1 MVVQQTLNSIN
12 IAVLIGFHYP
22 VMSPNNNK
30 KSQKNI
36 NYPNESSRRRILHH
50 TKIIESKEQY
60 DNDYDSTTTL
70 HGFHTSHDKEK
81 ATSIIRI
88 GDVSL
93 RVTEP
98 KCPELVPHYIDPL
111 FEESQE
117 VLRHLRWI
125 MQKDKLGQD
134 IFLIGPPG
142 NLRRGLVL
150 KYAQLTNREIEYIP
164 LSKDCTDSDLKQ
176 RREISGGTA
185 YYVDQACVRAATNG
199 RILILDGIEKAERN
213 VLPILNNLL
222 ENREMSLE
230 DGRFLVHPKRYDS
243 LAKTNDK
250 NVMDEWKLVRVSDQ
264 FIVMALGLPVPPY
277 VGHPLDPPLRSRFQ
291 SRDVKPPG
299 FDSQIR
305 HLKKLAPHANSELV
319 ERLVSV
325 ATVLGSM
332 SFDDGGGIEIP
343 EFSISV
349 DTSVLVLQ
357 NFPHIKPR
365 FLLDS
370 LYPWPLLPTCT
381 AEQRSVIEATY
392 HRFGVLGFEI
402 VKKSTKFSSE
412 TEQDILFQCM
422 PGYNVTDIK
431 LSECKENTLLD
442 GSPIH
447 KIDLNFHPEIEGEKD
462 HLVQVFGGGEDPST
476 ADFFVETNY
485 HRSMF
490 NSMLIAHTVGD
501 FCVLGGKGVGKSAL
515 IRHFAINLGYN
526 IEYIPLYKDMSARD
540 LLQRRSTTFAGDTV
554 WENSSLVKAAL
565 SGSLAIM
572 DGIDTL
578 SFGTIVTLQRLIKER
593 EISLPDGSQLIH
605 PARYQKLGQDYG
617 LTKKQL
623 DEKRIFFIHPAFR
636 IVALG
641 RPFSGGSDEGRP
653 GSWLSPEI
661 VSMFQFIVV
670 RPLDYQEEMQV
681 LETLSPGIDA
691 NNLSLLLRFANR
703 LRRGSDETVKTLS
716 NSLSTR
722 QLIRICR
729 RLALFPN
736 DSLYEAIHRVSL
748 SRFLPSLAKTA
759 LEELMADNGILP
771 PKKMVNVEQ
780 LNIEVLPSKS
790 NPQILKIGNVEEP
803 ITKDSNPLLIPNIVF
818 HENPKQTEILMQ
830 MLQDYQLGEHLL
842 LIGNQGVGKNK
853 LADYF
858 LQLLRLPREY
868 IQLHRDTTVQS
879 LTSTPSIVDGVLQ
892 FEDSPLVKAVKN
904 GYILVVDEADKAPT
918 YVTAVLR
925 NLLEDGQM
933 VLGDGR
939 RIVSSVS
946 SKNTKEECIVIH
958 RNFRMIVLA
967 NRPGFPFLGNDF
979 YREIGDVFSCHAVDN
994 PDSESEIFLLR
1005 KYAPDISEDL
1015 LLKLTAAF
1023 GDLRKLVDE
1032 GLISYP
1038 YSTRELVNI
1047 VKHMQ
1052 QYPEEGISRILQN
1065 VFDFDQYDK
1074 DSKDLL
1080 IEAFQKHGI
1089 PVGLESDFSIKL
1101 GKRIPLSE
1109 PIITE
1114 IWTQSNSESKICEV
1128 KQEPI
1133 IFSGWEIQVSE
1144 PKELDRTEGRIV
1156 TFTEQIYSFKIPT
1169 RGEALDIAAL
1179 PDGSLFVVTTNPVT
1193 LHAIDQNH
1201 QKVRSIDMYEFFPL
1215 QKASPRLRIAIVQ
1228 TQETWYLIL
1237 HNPTENSLLSID
1249 FARNSAVVIT
1259 LLINKIMLTGL
1270 NPVKSIMLRD
1280 YESNGILVFYQ
1291 VERSIVL
1298 MLDFNSNTQHTIE
1311 VPIKI
1316 SHLYLIRPDVWIMRD
1331 CSNGN
1336 YHLIYNDG
1344 QSTVPNLIKNINVKG
1359 LIKSKPE
1366 VITYLSQNGVP
1377 YPNVSSARF
1386 LHNENDSNALS
1397 IITNIPEKLLNNP
1410 SNEAKAEIISYMRES
1425 GDDGRNYYKNLTNSS
1440 VFLEKSGQLAT
1451 IIPLKD
1457 GRSEGYLEL
1466 FNPVQNTLWRVTMP
1480 LAIPDV
1486 GLIKKDPALNAIGSP
1501 YIFFERMAAAMLELP
1516 NGDLLTMDISGVV
1529 RIWQVDAGQLINAA
1543 KTWRK
1548 LVGSIDQRTLSI
1560 IYEDSEGNVIS
1571 EHIENDGLQDR
1582 SSGNGSGEG
1591 NGNGNGGSGGGGTGG
1606 GAGDGGG
1613 DQLNLEGREPTF
1625 IDVSNMEIRTEA
1637 KPPLELTDAQRELH
1651 EISMQKRREQINMTQ
1666 ADSEKFRSYLTNVQR
1681 EIRELRVILESIESK
1696 NKERVWLKNQSSG
1709 DVDDTKLIEG
1719 LTGDRNIYKRRGEN
1733 DPEIGFFQQHPKKM
1747 YFLFDLSASMYRFNS
1762 HDRRLER
1769 SMEVALMIM
1778 ESFKS
1783 FEHKFQYR
1791 IIGHSGDGP
1800 NIELVK
1806 EGKYP
1811 RTEKESL
1818 KIINQMFNHSQFC
1831 LSGDNTVSATAYA
1844 IKDIVKEEADDYFVV
1859 VLSDANIQQ
1868 YRINPEDIARA
1879 LNADERVTSSIIF
1892 IGSLADQAEKLKKYL
1907 GNKAHICMDNKD
1919 LPKIMK
1925 SIFLASMLKD

>member
-1 MVVQQTLNSIN
+1 
-12 IAVLIGFHYP
+12 
-22 VMSPNNNK
+22 MSPNNK

-36 NYPNESSRRRILHH
+36 TDTNESTKRRILHH
-50 TKIIESKEQY
+50 TKIIESKEQHN
-60 DNDYDSTTTL
+60 NDYDSATTL

-81 ATSIIRI
+81 AISTIRI

-93 RVTEP
+93 RVTKS

-117 VLRHLRWI
+117 VLRHLRWM

-176 RREISGGTA
+176 RREISAGTA
-185 YYVDQACVRAATNG
+185 YYVDQACVRAAING

-243 LAKTNDK
+243 LVKTNEK
-250 NVMDEWKLVRVSDQ
+250 SVMDKWKLVRVSDR

-291 SRDVKPPG
+291 SRDIKPPG
-299 FDSQIR
+299 FDSQIK
-305 HLKKLAPHANSELV
+305 HLKKLVPNADSELV

-332 SFDDGGGIEIP
+332 SFDEGGGIEIP
-343 EFSISV
+343 EFPISV
-349 DTSVLVLQ
+349 DTSVFVLQ
-357 NFPHIKPR
+357 NFPYIKPR
-365 FLLDS
+365 FLLDL

-381 AEQRSVIEATY
+381 SEQRSVIEATY
-392 HRFGVLGFEI
+392 HRFGMLGFEI
-402 VKKSTKFSSE
+402 VKKSTKISSE
-412 TEQDILFQCM
+412 TEEDILFQCM
-422 PGYNVTDIK
+422 PGYNITHIK
-431 LSECKENTLLD
+431 LLESKENTILD
-442 GSPIH
+442 DSPIH
-447 KIDLNFHPEIEGEKD
+447 KIDLKFHPKIENGKD

-476 ADFFVETNY
+476 ADFFVETDY
-485 HRSMF
+485 HRNMF
-490 NSMLIAHTVGD
+490 NSMLIAHSVGD

-515 IRHFAINLGYN
+515 IRHFAINLGYT

-565 SGSLAIM
+565 SGSLAVM

-578 SFGTIVTLQRLIKER
+578 SFGTIVTLQRLVKER
-593 EISLPDGSQLIH
+593 EISLPDGTQLIH
-605 PARYQKLGQDYG
+605 PTRYQKLRQDHG

-623 DEKRIFFIHPAFR
+623 DEKKIFYIHPAFR

-641 RPFSGGSDEGRP
+641 RPFSGGNEMGRP

-681 LETLSPGIDA
+681 LETLSPGIDT

-703 LRRGSDETVKTLS
+703 LRRDSDETVKTLS

-748 SRFLPSLAKTA
+748 SRFLPSLAKMA

-771 PKKMVNVEQ
+771 SKKIVDVEQ
-780 LNIEVLPSKS
+780 LNIEVLPSRS

-803 ITKDSNPLLIPNIVF
+803 ITKDSNPLLIPDVVF

-939 RIVSSVS
+939 RIVSSIS
-946 SKNTKEECIVIH
+946 SRNNKEGCIVIH

-1015 LLKLTAAF
+1015 LLKLTSAF

-1052 QYPEEGISRILQN
+1052 QYPDEGISRILQN

-1114 IWTQSNSESKICEV
+1114 IWTHSNSESKFCGV

-1133 IFSGWEIQVSE
+1133 IFSGGWEIQVSK
-1144 PKELDRTEGRIV
+1144 PKELDRRIV

-1201 QKVRSIDMYEFFPL
+1201 QRVRSIDMYEFFPL

-1228 TQETWYLIL
+1228 TQETWYLML
-1237 HNPTENSLLSID
+1237 HNPTENSLLSVD
-1249 FARNSAVVIT
+1249 FARNSAVSIT
-1259 LLINKIMLTGL
+1259 LFASKITLAGL
-1270 NPVKSIMLRD
+1270 SPVKSIMLRD
-1280 YESNGILVFYQ
+1280 YESLGILVFYQ
-1291 VERSIVL
+1291 VERSIALV
-1298 MLDFNSNTQHTIE
+1298 LDFNSNTQHIIE

-1316 SHLYLIRPDVWIMRD
+1316 SHLHLIRPDVWIMRD

-1336 YHLIYNDG
+1336 YHLIYNDD
-1344 QSTVPNLIKNINVKG
+1344 QSIAPNLIKNINVKG
-1359 LIKSKPE
+1359 LFKSKPE
-1366 VITYLSQNGVP
+1366 VITYLSQDSVP

-1397 IITNIPEKLLNNP
+1397 IISNIPEKLMNNP
-1410 SNEAKAEIISYMRES
+1410 QNDSKAEIISYLRES
-1425 GDDGRNYYKNLTNSS
+1425 GDDGRNYYKNFTNASL
-1440 VFLEKSGQLAT
+1440 FLKKSGQLAT

-1480 LAIPDV
+1480 LSIPDI
-1486 GLIKKDPALNAIGSP
+1486 GLIKKDPTLNAIGSP
-1501 YIFFERMAAAMLELP
+1501 YIFFERIAAAMLELP

-1529 RIWQVDAGQLINAA
+1529 RIWQVDAGQLIKAA

-1560 IYEDSEGNVIS
+1560 IYEDFEGNTIS
-1571 EHIENDGLQDR
+1571 EQIGNNEDVNLQEGG
-1582 SSGNGSGEG
+1582 SGSGEG
-1591 NGNGNGGSGGGGTGG
+1591 NGYGSGGSGGD
-1606 GAGDGGG
+1606 GAGSGAGGGGG

-1651 EISMQKRREQINMTQ
+1651 EISMQKRQEQINMTQ
-1666 ADSEKFRSYLTNVQR
+1666 ADLELFRSYLANVQR
-1681 EIRELRVILESIESK
+1681 EIRELRVILESIEAK

-1733 DPEIGFFQQHPKKM
+1733 DPEIGFFQQRPKKM

-1762 HDRRLER
+1762 YDRRLER

-1783 FEHKFQYR
+1783 FEHKFQYK

-1811 RTEKESL
+1811 HTEKESL
-1818 KIINQMFNHSQFC
+1818 KIINQMLNHSQFC

-1844 IKDIVKEEADDYFVV
+1844 ITDIVKEEADDYFVV

-1868 YRINPEDIARA
+1868 YNINPADIAKA
-1879 LNADERVTSSIIF
+1879 LNADEKVTSSIIF
-1892 IGSLADQAEKLKKYL
+1892 IGSLADQAEKLKKYI

>member
-1 MVVQQTLNSIN
+1 M
-12 IAVLIGFHYP
+12 P
-22 VMSPNNNK
+22 PNNKIKKSENK
-30 KSQKNI
+30 KNEKI
-36 NYPNESSRRRILHH
+36 NYDTAQRRILQH
-50 TKIIESKEQY
+50 TKILESKEY
-60 DNDYDSTTTL
+60 ISDDDSNTTRL
-70 HGFHTSHDKEK
+70 GFHSSNDKES
-81 ATSIIRI
+81 TVTTIRI

-93 RVTEP
+93 RVTMS
-98 KCPELVPHYIDPL
+98 KRPELVPHYIDPL

-125 MQKDKLGQD
+125 MQKDKLKQD
-134 IFLIGPPG
+134 IFLIGLPG
-142 NLRRGLVL
+142 HLRRGLVL
-150 KYAQLTNREIEYIP
+150 KYAQLTNREIEYVP

-185 YYVDQACVRAATNG
+185 YYIDQACVRAATNG

-243 LAKTNDK
+243 LAKNNK
-250 NVMDEWKLVRVSDQ
+250 KSVMDDWKLVRVSDQ

-277 VGHPLDPPLRSRFQ
+277 VGHSLDPPLRSRFQ

-299 FDSQIR
+299 FDSYIR
-305 HLKKLAPHANSELV
+305 HLRKLAPDANPELV
-319 ERLVSV
+319 ERLASV

-332 SFDDGGGIEIP
+332 SFDEGGIEIP
-343 EFSISV
+343 EFPSSV
-349 DTSVLVLQ
+349 DTSALVLQ
-357 NFPHIKPR
+357 KFPYIKPR
-365 FLLDS
+365 FLLDL
-370 LYPWPLLPTCT
+370 LYPWPLLPTCA
-381 AEQRSVIEATY
+381 AEQKDVIEATY
-392 HRFGVLGFEI
+392 HRFGMLGFEI
-402 VKKSTKFSSE
+402 NKPEKLRTESGSSKPE
-412 TEQDILFQCM
+412 EDIVFQCM

-431 LSECKENTLLD
+431 LSESKERAIASDL
-442 GSPIH
+442 PIH
-447 KIDLNFHPEIEGEKD
+447 KIDLNFHSEVAGLKD
-462 HLVQVFGGGEDPST
+462 HLVQVFGGDEDPST

-485 HRSMF
+485 HKNLF
-490 NSMLIAHTVGD
+490 NSMLITHSVGD

-515 IRHFAINLGYN
+515 VRHFAINLGYT

-540 LLQRRSTTFAGDTV
+540 LLQRRGTTFAGDTI

-565 SGSLAIM
+565 FGSLAVM

-593 EISLPDGSQLIH
+593 EISLPDGTQLIH
-605 PARYQKLGQDYG
+605 PFRYQKLIEGHG
-617 LTKKQL
+617 FTKEQL
-623 DEKRIFFIHPAFR
+623 DKKGIFAIHPAFR
-636 IVALG
+636 IIALG
-641 RPFSGGSDEGRP
+641 RPVSGGSGEGRP
-653 GSWLSPEI
+653 GAWLSPEI
-661 VSMFQFIVV
+661 VSMFQFVVV
-670 RPLDYQEEMQV
+670 RSLDYQEEMRV
-681 LETLSPGIDA
+681 LETLSPGIDS
-691 NNLSLLLRFANR
+691 NNLSLLLQFANR
-703 LRRGSDETVKTLS
+703 LRKGSDEIVKTLS
-716 NSLSTR
+716 NALSTR

-759 LEELMADNGILP
+759 LEELMASNGILP
-771 PKKMVNVEQ
+771 PMKVVNVEQ
-780 LNIEVLPSKS
+780 LKIDVLPSRS

-803 ITKDSNPLLIPNIVF
+803 LAKDSNPLLIPDIVF

-879 LTSTPSIVDGVLQ
+879 LTATPSIVDGVLQ

-904 GYILVVDEADKAPT
+904 GYVLVVDEADKAPT

-939 RIVSSVS
+939 RIVSTIS
-946 SKNTKEECIVIH
+946 SKDAKECIVIH

-994 PDSESEIFLLR
+994 PDSESEMFLLTR
-1005 KYAPDISEDL
+1005 YAPDISEDL

-1052 QYPEEGISRILQN
+1052 QYPDEGISRILQN

-1080 IEAFQKHGI
+1080 IETFQKHGI

-1101 GKRIPLSE
+1101 GKRIPLSK
-1109 PIITE
+1109 PIVTE
-1114 IWTQSNSESKICEV
+1114 LWTKSISDNKVCVV

-1133 IFSGWEIQVSE
+1133 IFGGDWEIKVNKSR
-1144 PKELDRTEGRIV
+1144 ELDRTEGRIV
-1156 TFTEQIYSFKIPT
+1156 TFTEQIYNFKIPT
-1169 RGEALDIAAL
+1169 RGEALDIVAL
-1179 PDGSLFVVTTNPVT
+1179 SDGSLFVITTNPMTIHTV
-1193 LHAIDQNH
+1193 DQNH
-1201 QKVRSIDMYEFFPL
+1201 QKVRSIEMYEFFPL
-1215 QKASPRLRIAIVQ
+1215 QKASPRLRMAIVQ
-1228 TQETWYLIL
+1228 TQETWYIIL
-1237 HNPTENSLLSID
+1237 HNPAENSLFSID
-1249 FARNSAVVIT
+1249 LTRSIAAADIV
-1259 LLINKIMLTGL
+1259 LINKIGLTGL
-1270 NPVKSIMLRD
+1270 NPVKSIMLKD
-1280 YESNGILVFYQ
+1280 YESLGILVFYQ
-1291 VERSIVL
+1291 IDRPTIL
-1298 MLDFNSNTQHTIE
+1298 LLDFNTNTQHIIE
-1311 VPIKI
+1311 VPVNI
-1316 SHLYLIRPDVWIMRD
+1316 SRLYLLRTNVWLLRD
-1331 CSNGN
+1331 CSKGQ
-1336 YHLIYNDG
+1336 YHLLYADDQQTMI
-1344 QSTVPNLIKNINVKG
+1344 PNMIPDIIKNIDIKG
-1359 LIKSKPE
+1359 LFKPNPE
-1366 VITYLSQNGVP
+1366 TIAYLSNDGVP
-1377 YPNVSSARF
+1377 YPKVSSARF
-1386 LHNENDSNALS
+1386 SHNENDSIALS
-1397 IITNIPEKLLNNP
+1397 IVSNLPEALLENP
-1410 SNEAKAEIISYMRES
+1410 SNNSKAEIISFMRES
-1425 GDDGRNYYKNLTNSS
+1425 GDDGRNYYKNLKTSS
-1440 VFLEKSGQLAT
+1440 LFLRKSGQLAT

-1466 FNPVQNTLWRVTMP
+1466 FNPVQTTLWRVIIP
-1480 LAIPDV
+1480 LAIPET
-1486 GLIKKDPALNAIGSP
+1486 GLIKNDPALNAIGSP
-1501 YIFFERMAAAMLELP
+1501 YIHFERTAASMLELP

-1529 RIWQVDAGQLINAA
+1529 RVWQVDAGQLINAA
-1543 KTWRK
+1543 NTWRK
-1548 LVGSIDQRTLSI
+1548 LVGSIDQRVLSI
-1560 IYEDSEGNVIS
+1560 IYEDSEGNTIY
-1571 EHIENDGLQDR
+1571 EQAENVGV
-1582 SSGNGSGEG
+1582 SSQEGSS
-1591 NGNGNGGSGGGGTGG
+1591 GNGGSGGNE
-1606 GAGDGGG
+1606 A
-1613 DQLNLEGREPTF
+1613 GREPTF
-1625 IDVSNMEIRTEA
+1625 IDVSNLEIRTEA
-1637 KPPLELTDAQRELH
+1637 KPPFELTDAQRELH
-1651 EISMQKRREQINMTQ
+1651 EISMQKRREQVNMTQ
-1666 ADSEKFRSYLTNVQR
+1666 ADSDQFRSYLANVQR
-1681 EIRELRVILESIESK
+1681 EIRELRVILESIEAK

-1709 DVDDTKLIEG
+1709 DIDDTKLIEG

-1733 DPEIGFFQQHPKKM
+1733 DPEVGFFQNLPKKM
-1747 YFLFDLSASMYRFNS
+1747 YFLFDISASMYRFNS

-1769 SMEVALMIM
+1769 SMEVALMVM

-1800 NIELVK
+1800 NIEFVK
-1806 EGKYP
+1806 EGQYP

-1818 KIINQMFNHSQFC
+1818 KILNQMFNHSQFC
-1831 LSGDNTVSATAYA
+1831 LSGDNTVSATAHA
-1844 IKDIVKEEADDYFVV
+1844 VKDIVKEDADDYFVV

-1868 YRINPEDIARA
+1868 YRINPEDISKV
-1879 LNADERVTSSIIF
+1879 LKSDERVTTSIIF
-1892 IGSLADQAEKLKKYL
+1892 IGSLADQAEQLKKYL

>member
-1 MVVQQTLNSIN
+1 
-12 IAVLIGFHYP
+12 
-22 VMSPNNNK
+22 MSPNNK

-36 NYPNESSRRRILHH
+36 TDTNESTKRRILHH
-50 TKIIESKEQY
+50 TKIIESKEQHN
-60 DNDYDSTTTL
+60 NDYDSATTL

-81 ATSIIRI
+81 AISTIRI

-93 RVTEP
+93 RVTKS

-117 VLRHLRWI
+117 VLRHLRWM

-176 RREISGGTA
+176 RREISAGTA
-185 YYVDQACVRAATNG
+185 YYVDQACVRAAING

-243 LAKTNDK
+243 LVKTNEK
-250 NVMDEWKLVRVSDQ
+250 SVMDKWKLVRVSDR

-291 SRDVKPPG
+291 SRDIKPPG
-299 FDSQIR
+299 FDSQIK
-305 HLKKLAPHANSELV
+305 HLKKLVPNADSELV

-332 SFDDGGGIEIP
+332 SFDEGGGIEIP
-343 EFSISV
+343 EFPISV
-349 DTSVLVLQ
+349 DTSVFVLQ
-357 NFPHIKPR
+357 NFPYIKPR
-365 FLLDS
+365 FLLDL

-381 AEQRSVIEATY
+381 SEQRSVIEATY
-392 HRFGVLGFEI
+392 HRFGMLGFEI
-402 VKKSTKFSSE
+402 VKKSTKISSE
-412 TEQDILFQCM
+412 TEEDILFQCM
-422 PGYNVTDIK
+422 PGYNITHIK
-431 LSECKENTLLD
+431 LLESKENTILD
-442 GSPIH
+442 DSPIH
-447 KIDLNFHPEIEGEKD
+447 KIDLKFHPKIENGKD

-476 ADFFVETNY
+476 ADFFVETDY
-485 HRSMF
+485 HRNMF
-490 NSMLIAHTVGD
+490 NSMLIAHSVGD

-515 IRHFAINLGYN
+515 IRHFAINLGYT

-565 SGSLAIM
+565 SGSLAVM

-578 SFGTIVTLQRLIKER
+578 SFGTIVTLQRLVKER
-593 EISLPDGSQLIH
+593 EISLPDGTQLIH
-605 PARYQKLGQDYG
+605 PTRYQKLRQDHG

-623 DEKRIFFIHPAFR
+623 DEKKIFYIHPAFR

-641 RPFSGGSDEGRP
+641 RPFSGGNEMGRP

-681 LETLSPGIDA
+681 LETLSPGIDT

-703 LRRGSDETVKTLS
+703 LRRDSDETVKTLS

-748 SRFLPSLAKTA
+748 SRFLPSLAKMA

-771 PKKMVNVEQ
+771 SKKIVDVEQ
-780 LNIEVLPSKS
+780 LNIEVLPSRS

-803 ITKDSNPLLIPNIVF
+803 ITKDSNPLLIPDVVF

-939 RIVSSVS
+939 RIVSSIS
-946 SKNTKEECIVIH
+946 SRNNKEGCIVIH

-1015 LLKLTAAF
+1015 LLKLTSAF

-1052 QYPEEGISRILQN
+1052 QYPDEGISRILQN

-1114 IWTQSNSESKICEV
+1114 IWTHSNSESKFCGV

-1133 IFSGWEIQVSE
+1133 IFSGGWEIQVSK

-1201 QKVRSIDMYEFFPL
+1201 QRVRSIDMYEFFPL

-1228 TQETWYLIL
+1228 TQETWYLML
-1237 HNPTENSLLSID
+1237 HNPTENSLLSVD
-1249 FARNSAVVIT
+1249 FARNSAVSIT
-1259 LLINKIMLTGL
+1259 LFASKITLAGL
-1270 NPVKSIMLRD
+1270 SPVKSIMLRD
-1280 YESNGILVFYQ
+1280 YESLGILVFYQ
-1291 VERSIVL
+1291 VERSIALV
-1298 MLDFNSNTQHTIE
+1298 LDFNSNTQHIIE

-1316 SHLYLIRPDVWIMRD
+1316 SHLHLIRPDVWIMRD

-1336 YHLIYNDG
+1336 YHLIYNDD
-1344 QSTVPNLIKNINVKG
+1344 QSIAPNLIKNINVKG
-1359 LIKSKPE
+1359 LFKSKPE
-1366 VITYLSQNGVP
+1366 VITYLSQDSVP

-1397 IITNIPEKLLNNP
+1397 IISNIPEKLMNNP
-1410 SNEAKAEIISYMRES
+1410 QNDSKAEIISYLRES
-1425 GDDGRNYYKNLTNSS
+1425 GDDGRNYYKNFTNASL
-1440 VFLEKSGQLAT
+1440 FLKKSGQLAT

-1480 LAIPDV
+1480 LSIPDI
-1486 GLIKKDPALNAIGSP
+1486 GLIKKDPTLNAIGSP
-1501 YIFFERMAAAMLELP
+1501 YIFFERIAAAMLELP

-1529 RIWQVDAGQLINAA
+1529 RIWQVDAGQLIKAA

-1560 IYEDSEGNVIS
+1560 IYEDFEGNTIS
-1571 EHIENDGLQDR
+1571 EQIGNNEDVNLQEGG
-1582 SSGNGSGEG
+1582 SGSGEG
-1591 NGNGNGGSGGGGTGG
+1591 NGYGSGGSGGD
-1606 GAGDGGG
+1606 GAGSGAGGGGG

-1651 EISMQKRREQINMTQ
+1651 EISMQKRQEQINMTQ
-1666 ADSEKFRSYLTNVQR
+1666 ADLELFRSYLANVQR
-1681 EIRELRVILESIESK
+1681 EIRELRVILESIEAK

-1733 DPEIGFFQQHPKKM
+1733 DPEIGFFQQRPKKM

-1762 HDRRLER
+1762 YDRRLER

-1783 FEHKFQYR
+1783 FEHKFQYK

-1811 RTEKESL
+1811 HTEKESL
-1818 KIINQMFNHSQFC
+1818 KIINQMLNHSQFC

-1844 IKDIVKEEADDYFVV
+1844 ITDIVKEEADDYFVV

-1868 YRINPEDIARA
+1868 YNINPADIAKA
-1879 LNADERVTSSIIF
+1879 LNADEKVTSSIIF
-1892 IGSLADQAEKLKKYL
+1892 IGSLADQAEKLKKYI